1 MEGLVDWVEENP
13 SIGVVTHGGVVVMD
27 GHGSLKILQKLFQ
40 GPLKALGTQED
51 HVADSKLYVY
61 SLYRLLS
68 NGPT

>member
-1 MEGLVDWVEENP
+1 
-13 SIGVVTHGGVVVMD
+13 MD

-51 HVADSKLYVY
+51 QVADSKLYVY